1 MRQLART
8 VTDQKPFRSPVN
20 GCSRKLMDIHV
31 FDLLSDIQEAENVL
45 DLRDVLGIDASS
57 VGVFEERLH
66 PL

>member
-1 MRQLART
+1 
-8 VTDQKPFRSPVN
+8 
-20 GCSRKLMDIHV
+20 MDIHV